1 MPRPFEKLPP
11 GASAYLYSVAAAGN
25 GLTESK
31 ASTGLGIPLDQ
42 FKKILR
48 DHPPSKRLWDS
59 AMAVE
64 RESLFQRMFEA
75 SAAGDLKATQFLLAA
90 RHGVTEK
97 TEAAQAPV
105 NISLRLPGSFPMEQW
120 EKVIHQPHQDSP
132 PRQLEEIPK

>member
-11 GASAYLYSVAAAGN
+11 GASTYLYSIAASGT

-31 ASTGLGIPLDQ
+31 AAIGLGIPLDQ
-42 FKKILR
+42 FKRILR

-64 RESLFQRMFEA
+64 RESLFTRMFEA

-97 TEAAQAPV
+97 AETAQAPV

-120 EKVIHQPHQDSP
+120 EKILHQPHQDSP
-132 PRQLEEIPK
+132 ARQLPEIPE